1 MTADVIKGWE
11 GAAVMPTPDLEPW
24 QIARLL
30 ERVPFLHMGRSMRG
44 VDCVGV
50 AVLVA
55 RAYGLAVEDNAY
67 YGREP
72 ARNNNSFL
80 LADYLARNLGP
91 PVERPYQVNDLVL
104 MKLRP
109 RFEPAH
115 VGIVAPHPYGLGL
128 VHSYGEVG
136 RVVFHRIDDVW
147 ASRIVGVYQWPAKH

>member
-1 MTADVIKGWE
+1 MSASEIKGWS
-11 GAAVMPTPDLEPW
+11 GARVMPSPGLEPW
-24 QIARLL
+24 ELAKLL
-30 ERVPFLHMGRSMRG
+30 LGVRFQHMGRSVRG

-55 RAYGLAVEDNAY
+55 RAYGLEVEDNAY

-72 ARNNNSFL
+72 ARNNNAFL
-80 LADYLARNLGP
+80 LEDYLARNLGP
-91 PVERPYQVNDLVL
+91 PVDRPYAVNDLVL

-109 RFEPAH
+109 RFDPAH

-136 RVVFHRIDDVW
+136 RVVFHRIDQVW
-147 ASRIVGVYQWPAKH
+147 ADRITGVYEWPAKP